1 MSTVIQLVDVCRQY
15 HLGSTDVDA
24 LKNINLKIDQG
35 EFVALVGPSGS
46 GKSTLLNM
54 LGGLD
59 HPTSGEINAQGISL
73 QSANEE
79 DLTRHRRHNVGF
91 IFQTFNLLPT
101 LTALENA
108 ALPLMLGGV
117 GLTVRE
123 QRAEALLQRVGLG
136 HRLDHRPTELS
147 GGEQQRAAIA
157 RALVNNPQIILADE
171 PTGNLDSSTG
181 AEVMN
186 LLRELNAERG
196 VTLIIVTHDLEV
208 AAYADRIVHLRD
220 GQISKI
226 EISEGASSF
235 DGDASKDDSP
245 APQDTPTKTKPNGGL
260 TFKDLLRTAWGNL
273 RRRPVRNILT
283 SAGVVIGIVTLVA
296 MVSFG
301 VGVQAEVNRNFAAL
315 GLENVFIS
323 PTYPE
328 EEDAFDPFGFAEPL
342 VPLTPE
348 IVEAFRAMPE
358 VVSVTPALNLPSNM
372 DVSLTL
378 DDQTIPVRLSND
390 FGGGPGMM
398 GDLTAP
404 EMLAGDSLGDGDTA
418 GLVLLAGIAD
428 DLLAETA
435 GDYASLVGQSVTLTV
450 RLPRGET
457 RDFTTTITG
466 IEDRHGYQ
474 SANLGLQER
483 VEIKSWWYGRPDTL
497 NTDGYDMLIVRA
509 SDESTVSV
517 VLEAAEAL
525 GTQAQSLGAVL
536 EIANRVLA
544 VMQALLGSVG
554 GLALLVATLGVA
566 NTMMMAI
573 YERTREIGV
582 LKALGARNKE
592 VRRMFT
598 ADAVLLGFIG
608 GIVGLILGTLLG
620 RLVDWIG
627 HLYLA
632 NEGVT
637 GIGQMSI
644 VPPWLAIGALIFA
657 AFIGVLGGFYPAAR
671 AARLDPVA
679 ALKHE

>member
-1 MSTVIQLVDVCRQY
+1 MSNAIRLVDVCRQY
-15 HLGSTDVDA
+15 HLGSADVNA
-24 LKNINLKIDQG
+24 LKNINLDIDQG

-46 GKSTLLNM
+46 GKSTLLNL

-59 HPTSGEINAQGISL
+59 HPTVGEIDVQGL
-73 QSANEE
+73 TLHTANEE
-79 DLTRHRRHNVGF
+79 ELTRHRRHNVGF

-101 LTALENA
+101 LTALENV
-108 ALPLMLGGV
+108 ALPLMLGGI
-117 GLTVRE
+117 GQSERN
-123 QRAEALLQRVGLG
+123 QRAKALLQRVGLG
-136 HRLDHRPTELS
+136 HRLAHRPTELS

-157 RALVNNPQIILADE
+157 RALVNNPQLILADE

-196 VTLIIVTHDLEV
+196 VTLIIVTHDPEV

-220 GQISKI
+220 GQISEI
-226 EISEGASSF
+226 EISEGIPLKKEPSTSSETLLE
-235 DGDASKDDSP
+235 A
-245 APQDTPTKTKPNGGL
+245 KPNGGL
-260 TFKDLLRTAWGNL
+260 AFKDLLRSAFGNL

-301 VGVQAEVNRNFAAL
+301 VGVQAEVNRNFEAL

-323 PTYPE
+323 PTFP

-348 IVEAFRAMPE
+348 IAASFRAMPE
-358 VVSVTPALNLPSNM
+358 VESVTPVLNLPTNM
-372 DVSLTL
+372 EVSLGL
-378 DDQTIPVRLSND
+378 GDQSIPVRLSGD
-390 FGGGPGMM
+390 FGRGPAMM

-404 EMLAGDSLGDGDTA
+404 EMLAGEPLGEGDTQ
-418 GLVLLAGIAD
+418 GMVILVSLADELLTGSD
-428 DLLAETA
+428 D
-435 GDYASLVGQSVTLTV
+435 DYAKLVGQSVTLTI

-457 RDFTTTITG
+457 RDFTTKIIG
-466 IEDRHGYQ
+466 IENGHGYQ
-474 SANLGLQER
+474 SADLGLQER
-483 VEIKSWWYGRPDTL
+483 TEIKTWWYGRPDTL
-497 NTDGYDMLIVRA
+497 NTDGYDMLIVQA
-509 SDESTVSV
+509 TDESTVET
-517 VLEAAEAL
+517 VLEASRTL

-582 LKALGARNKE
+582 LKALGARNRE

-608 GIVGLILGTLLG
+608 GVVGLILGTLLG

-671 AARLDPVA
+671 AARLDPVV

>member
-1 MSTVIQLVDVCRQY
+1 MSNAIQLVDVCRQY
-15 HLGSTDVDA
+15 HLGSAEVDA
-24 LKNINLKIDQG
+24 LNHIDLETDQG
-35 EFVALVGPSGS
+35 EFLALVGPSGS
-46 GKSTLLNM
+46 GKSTLLNL

-59 HPTSGEINAQGISL
+59 HPTSGEIYVQGVAL
-73 QSANEE
+73 HSANEKE
-79 DLTRHRRHNVGF
+79 LTQHRRHNVGF

-101 LTALENA
+101 LTALENV
-108 ALPLMLGGV
+108 ALPLMLDGIGP
-117 GLTVRE
+117 TERN
-123 QRAEALLQRVGLG
+123 QRAATLLKRVGLG
-136 HRLDHRPTELS
+136 HRLSHRPTELS

-157 RALVNNPQIILADE
+157 RALINNPQIILADE
-171 PTGNLDSSTG
+171 PTGNLDSATG

-186 LLRELNAERG
+186 LLRELNMERG

-208 AAYADRIVHLRD
+208 AAYADRIIHLRD
-220 GQISKI
+220 GQIAKI
-226 EISEGASSF
+226 EISERAATKGELHSLKKSS
-235 DGDASKDDSP
+235 
-245 APQDTPTKTKPNGGL
+245 TKNKPNGGL
-260 TFKDLLRTAWGNL
+260 TIKDLLRTAFGNL
-273 RRRPVRNILT
+273 RRRPIRNILT

-301 VGVQAEVNRNFAAL
+301 VGVQAEVNRNFEAL

-323 PTYPE
+323 PTFPE
-328 EEDAFDPFGFAEPL
+328 DDDAFDPFGFAEPL

-348 IVEAFRAMPE
+348 IAATFSAMPE
-358 VVSVTPALNLPSNM
+358 VESVTPVLNLPSNM
-372 DVSLTL
+372 EISLVFAKETFP
-378 DDQTIPVRLSND
+378 IRLSDD
-390 FGGGPGMM
+390 FGGRGMM
-398 GDLTAP
+398 GNIAAP
-404 EMLAGDSLGDGDTA
+404 EMLAGSPLGEGETE
-418 GLVLLAGIAD
+418 GLVVRANLADA
-428 DLLAETA
+428 LTA
-435 GDYASLVGQSVTLTV
+435 KTSKDYADLIGQEAALMI

-457 RDFTTTITG
+457 REFTTTIVG
-466 IEDRHGYQ
+466 VEDSQGYQ
-474 SANLGLQER
+474 SADLGLIER
-483 VEIKSWWYGRPDTL
+483 TKIKAWWYGRPDTL

-509 SDESTVSV
+509 IDESVVPTV
-517 VLEAAEAL
+517 LATAEVL

-573 YERTREIGV
+573 YERTREIGI
-582 LKALGARNKE
+582 LKALGARNRE
-592 VRRMFT
+592 VRRLFT
-598 ADAVLLGFIG
+598 ADAILLGLIG
-608 GIVGLILGTLLG
+608 GVVGLILGTLLG

-657 AFIGVLGGFYPAAR
+657 AFIGVVGGFYPAAR

>member
-15 HLGSTDVDA
+15 HLGSANVDA
-24 LKNINLKIDQG
+24 LKNINLEIGQG

-46 GKSTLLNM
+46 GKSTLLNL

-59 HPTSGEINAQGISL
+59 HPTEGEIQMQGITL
-73 QSANEE
+73 QTASEE
-79 DLTRHRRHNVGF
+79 ELTRHRRLNVGF

-101 LTALENA
+101 LSALENV
-108 ALPLMLGGV
+108 ALPLMLSGV
-117 GLTVRE
+117 GKTERNQQATE
-123 QRAEALLQRVGLG
+123 LLERVGLG
-136 HRLDHRPTELS
+136 HRLHHRPTEMS

-157 RALVNNPQIILADE
+157 RALVNNPKIVLADE
-171 PTGNLDSSTG
+171 PTGNLDTTTG

-196 VTLIIVTHDLEV
+196 VTLIIVTHDPEV
-208 AAYADRIVHLRD
+208 ASFADRIVHLRD
-220 GQISKI
+220 G
-226 EISEGASSF
+226 EISAIEELE
-235 DGDASKDDSP
+235 DSISTAEIQAEP
-245 APQDTPTKTKPNGGL
+245 AAAIRTNGSL
-260 TFKDLLRTAWGNL
+260 SFKDLIATALGNL

-283 SAGVVIGIVTLVA
+283 SAGVVIGIITLVA

-301 VGVQAEVNRNFAAL
+301 VGVQAEVNRNFQAL
-315 GLENVFIS
+315 GLENVFVS
-323 PTYPE
+323 PTFPD
-328 EEDAFDPFGFAEPL
+328 EDSVFDPFGFSEPA

-348 IVEAFRAMPE
+348 MVSTFRGLPE
-358 VVSVTPALNLPSNM
+358 VESVTPILNLPSNM
-372 DVSLTL
+372 EVSLEFNGQNL
-378 DDQTIPVRLSND
+378 PLRLASGFDDGP
-390 FGGGPGMM
+390 PGM
-398 GDLTAP
+398 GGLTAP
-404 EMLAGDSLGDGDTA
+404 EMLAGNPLGEGDTQGTVILV
-418 GLVLLAGIAD
+418 GLADQLIAD
-428 DLLAETA
+428 TA
-435 GDYASLVGQSVTLTV
+435 LDYTDLVGETVTISV

-457 RDFTTTITG
+457 KYFSTTIIG
-466 IEDRHGYQ
+466 IEDRRSFQ
-474 SANLGLQER
+474 TANLGLKER
-483 VEIKSWWYGRPDTL
+483 IEIKSWWYGRPETL
-497 NTDGYDMLIVRA
+497 NTDGYDMLVVHA
-509 SDESTVSV
+509 ADDAAVPL
-517 VLEAAEAL
+517 VLEAADEL
-525 GTQAQSLGAVL
+525 GLQAQSLGAVL

-608 GIVGLILGTLLG
+608 GVVGLVLGTLLG
-620 RLVDWIG
+620 RLVDQIG
-627 HLYLA
+627 HYYLA
-632 NEGVT
+632 REGVT

-671 AARLDPVA
+671 AARLDPVE

>member
-1 MSTVIQLVDVCRQY
+1 MNTAIRLVDVCRRY
-15 HLGSTDVDA
+15 NLGSGDVDA
-24 LKNINLKIDQG
+24 LKNIRFEIDQG
-35 EFVALVGPSGS
+35 EFIALVGPSGS
-46 GKSTLLNM
+46 GKSTLLNL

-59 HPTSGEINAQGISL
+59 QPTSGEIEVHGVHL
-73 QSANEE
+73 QTADEE
-79 DLTRHRRHNVGF
+79 QLTRHRRHHVGF

-101 LTALENA
+101 LTALENV

-117 GLTVRE
+117 ALPERNR
-123 QRAEALLQRVGLG
+123 RAEELLRRVGLG
-136 HRLDHRPTELS
+136 HRLGHRPTEMS

-157 RALVNNPQIILADE
+157 RALINNPQIVLADE

-186 LLRELNAERG
+186 LLRELNDERG
-196 VTLIIVTHDLEV
+196 VTLIVVTHDPEV
-208 AAYADRIVHLRD
+208 AAFADRIVNLRD
-220 GQISKI
+220 G
-226 EISEGASSF
+226 EISRIDISGDDAQSREAPASGERAADRSS
-235 DGDASKDDSP
+235 A
-245 APQDTPTKTKPNGGL
+245 NGGL
-260 TFKDLLRTAWGNL
+260 AVRDLVRTALGNL

-283 SAGVVIGIVTLVA
+283 SAGVVIGIITLVA

-323 PTYPE
+323 PTFP

-348 IVEAFRAMPE
+348 IVAAFRAMPE
-358 VVSVTPALNLPSNM
+358 VGSVTPSLDLPSNM
-372 DVSLTL
+372 EVSLTIGE
-378 DDQTIPVRLSND
+378 QTIPVRFSGD
-390 FGGGPGMM
+390 FGGGPPMM
-398 GDLTAP
+398 GNMAPP
-404 EMLAGDSLGDGDTA
+404 EMLAGNPLGEGDTSGVVLLSGVADELLGENGGDYA
-418 GLVLLAGIAD
+418 GLVGKR
-428 DLLAETA
+428 
-435 GDYASLVGQSVTLTV
+435 VTLTV

-457 RDFTTTITG
+457 RGFTSLVVG
-466 IEDRHGYQ
+466 VENRHGFQ
-474 SANLGLQER
+474 TVELGLQER
-483 VEIKSWWYGRPDTL
+483 IEIKSWWYGRPDTL

-509 SDESTVSV
+509 VDDSAVSA
-517 VLEAAEAL
+517 VLAAAESL
-525 GTQAQSLGAVL
+525 GVQAQSLGAVL

-608 GIVGLILGTLLG
+608 GVVGLVLGTLLG
-620 RLVDWIG
+620 RLVDWLG

-632 NEGVT
+632 SEGVT
-637 GIGQMSI
+637 GIGRMSI
-644 VPPWLAIGALIFA
+644 VPPWLAVGALVFA

>member
-1 MSTVIQLVDVCRQY
+1 MNTAIRLVDVCRKY
-15 HLGSTDVDA
+15 NLGSGDVDA
-24 LKNINLKIDQG
+24 LKNVNFEIDQG
-35 EFVALVGPSGS
+35 EFIALVGPSGS
-46 GKSTLLNM
+46 GKSTLLNL

-59 HPTSGEINAQGISL
+59 QPTSGQIDVQGVRL
-73 QSANEE
+73 QAANEE
-79 DLTRHRRHNVGF
+79 ALTRHRRHQVGF

-101 LTALENA
+101 LTALENVS
-108 ALPLMLGGV
+108 LPLMLDGV
-117 GLTVRE
+117 PGPERE
-123 QRAEALLQRVGLG
+123 QRAEELLRRVGLG
-136 HRLDHRPTELS
+136 HRLNHRPTEMS

-157 RALVNNPQIILADE
+157 RALVNDPQIILADE

-181 AEVMN
+181 AEVMK
-186 LLRELNAERG
+186 LLQALNDERG
-196 VTLIIVTHDLEV
+196 ATLIVVTHDLEV
-208 AAYADRIVHLRD
+208 AAYADRIVNLRD
-220 GQISKI
+220 GQISSI
-226 EISEGASSF
+226 DIPGGAAPSSRIP
-235 DGDASKDDSP
+235 SP
-245 APQDTPTKTKPNGGL
+245 EQNAQKTTSNGSL
-260 TFKDLLRTAWGNL
+260 AFNDLMRTAFGNL
-273 RRRPVRNILT
+273 RRRPIRNILT
-283 SAGVVIGIVTLVA
+283 SAGVVIGIITLVA

-328 EEDAFDPFGFAEPL
+328 EDDAFDPFGFAEPL
-342 VPLTPE
+342 VPLTPD

-358 VVSVTPALNLPSNM
+358 VESVSPSLNLPSNM
-372 DVSLTL
+372 EVSLTL
-378 DDQTIPVRLSND
+378 GEQTIPVRLSND
-390 FGGGPGMM
+390 FGGGPAMM
-398 GDLTAP
+398 GNITVPD
-404 EMLAGDSLGDGDTA
+404 MLAGDPLGEGETS
-418 GLVLLAGIAD
+418 GVVLLSGVAD
-428 DLLAETA
+428 ELLGENA
-435 GDYASLVGQSVTLTV
+435 GDYAGLIGESVALMV

-457 RDFTTTITG
+457 RMFTSTVVG
-466 IEDRHGYQ
+466 VENRHGFQ
-474 SANLGLQER
+474 VVELGLKER
-483 VEIKSWWYGRPDTL
+483 IEIKSWWYGRPDTL
-497 NTDGYDMLIVRA
+497 NTDGFDMLIVRA
-509 SDESTVSV
+509 GDEGMVPAVLDKSD
-517 VLEAAEAL
+517 AL

-608 GIVGLILGTLLG
+608 GVVGLVLGTLLG

-627 HLYLA
+627 HLYMA
-632 NEGVT
+632 REGVT

-644 VPPWLAIGALIFA
+644 VPPWLAIGSLIFA